1 VEEAAPPHDRRQELM
16 DLLANAQT
24 ATQVAVA
31 RGAADAWLAANPSD
45 GDVRMALDRLPDPT
59 GD

>member
-1 VEEAAPPHDRRQELM
+1 VSPLM
-16 DLLANAQT
+16 DRLAKAQT
-24 ATQVAVA
+24 ATEVAVA

-45 GDVRMALDRLPDPT
+45 GDVRMALDRLPDPS